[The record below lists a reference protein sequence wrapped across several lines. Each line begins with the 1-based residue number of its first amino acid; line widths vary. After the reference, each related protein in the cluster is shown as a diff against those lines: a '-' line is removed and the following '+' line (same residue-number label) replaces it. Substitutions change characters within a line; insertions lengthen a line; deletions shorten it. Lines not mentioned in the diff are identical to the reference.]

1 MVDADLR
8 RICRV
13 LAQAETVAALGTLV
27 LLLLLETMLLT
38 VTVMFRDILL
48 MLMLIFKEM
57 LGLLRQ
63 EWLLLEQLRL
73 PVLLR
78 LKLLRLQLKVLPRA
92 ELANAAAAA
101 AATAAWQKQVRVDR
115 ERGAAARDELPHA
128 FGHKF
133 LRRLLLELLRLQVLL
148 RLPERHRVGS
158 PLRLLEVSLLQ
169 VWHQVVLLVLVLL
182 QKRQVVH
189 MLIWLKLCS
198 LLYQRRRMPFM
209 EQALWVHPAWV
220 RFKDVFMHVLV
231 QRRPLLLLLLLL
243 LLMFLPHILHAIA
256 GTRSILGMEWLWLE
270 WEGLLRA

>member
-1 MVDADLR
+1 
-8 RICRV
+8 
-13 LAQAETVAALGTLV
+13 
-27 LLLLLETMLLT
+27 
-38 VTVMFRDILL
+38 
-48 MLMLIFKEM
+48 
-57 LGLLRQ
+57 
-63 EWLLLEQLRL
+63 
-73 PVLLR
+73 
-78 LKLLRLQLKVLPRA
+78 
-92 ELANAAAAA
+92 
-101 AATAAWQKQVRVDR
+101 
-115 ERGAAARDELPHA
+115 
-128 FGHKF
+128 
-133 LRRLLLELLRLQVLL
+133 LRLQVLL

-243 LLMFLPHILHAIA
+243 LMFLPHILHAIA